1 MAVLIAAIECLAAPR
16 IRESEVFTRV
26 EKSWQAAARAADG
39 SEGRA
44 EILCFGDSLI
54 KLGILP
60 RVLEDRLGAAA
71 YNLGVLGGQAP
82 NSYFLLRKVLEKG
95 NRPRALFVDF
105 SENLLTFSPSQN
117 AACWSHLHGWRD
129 SLDVAWQSAD
139 PALAISTG
147 LHRLLPGWCDQSYRH
162 RLFAIHSGRG
172 AASQE
177 TDAPGVFERN
187 WRFNRGAQVAPRDFV
202 AVDRKSVV

>member
-1 MAVLIAAIECLAAPR
+1 MAALIAAVECLAAPR

-39 SEGRA
+39 FEGRA
-44 EILCFGDSLI
+44 EILCFGDSLV

-60 RVLEDRLGAAA
+60 RVLEDRLGSAAF
-71 YNLGVLGGQAP
+71 NLGVLGGQAP

-95 NRPRALFVDF
+95 NRPRALVVDF

-117 AACWSHLHGWRD
+117 AACWCHLYGWHD
-129 SLDVAWQSAD
+129 SFAVAWHSAD

-147 LHRLLPGWCDQSYRH
+147 LHRMLPGWCDQGSRQ
-162 RLFAIHSGRG
+162 RLFAVDAGPG
-172 AASQE
+172 ATSPA
-177 TDAPGVFERN
+177 G
-187 WRFNRGAQVAPRDFV
+187 
-202 AVDRKSVV
+202 